1 MKYGCDVSYWNGDI
15 DISGYDFV
23 IIRAGYYTKEDPRFS
38 DYVSKC
44 KRAGV
49 PFGVYWYSY
58 AVNEYEA
65 RVEANRF
72 LEVIAPYANDIKVGC
87 WLDQED
93 ADGYKSKHGLSYGS
107 LDSISNAFCEIVEGA
122 GYYTGIY
129 CSKSWLQYVSGTCSR
144 YDKWVA
150 AWGSNSGSLEN
161 DMSGYGTMHQY
172 TSTPIDKNVCYVDL
186 SVYDLSGS
194 GSSTPVPAPSKTA
207 TDIAHEVIDGY
218 WGNGED
224 RKAKLTNAG
233 WDYDEVQGI
242 VNDLCEPATY
252 TVESGD
258 TLSYIANKYGV
269 SVSYLVDKNG
279 ISNPNLIYPGQ
290 VIYL

>member
-1 MKYGCDVSYWNGDI
+1 MKYGIDVSYHNGDI

-23 IIRAGYYTKEDPRFS
+23 IIRAGYDVNEDSRFS
-38 DYVSKC
+38 GFVAKC
-44 KRAGV
+44 KRAGI

-58 AVNEYEA
+58 AVNEDEA
-65 RVEANRF
+65 RAEANRF

-93 ADGYKSKHGLSYGS
+93 ADGYKSRHGLSYWS

-129 CSKSWLQYVSGTCSR
+129 CSKSWLQYVSGTCAR

-172 TSTPIDKNVCYVDL
+172 TSTPLDKNVCYVDL

-194 GSSTPVPAPSKTA
+194 GSSTPAPAPSKTV
-207 TDIAHEVIDGY
+207 TDIAREVIDGY

-224 RKAKLTNAG
+224 RKARLTNAG
-233 WDYDEVQGI
+233 WDYDEVQSI

>member
-23 IIRAGYYTKEDPRFS
+23 IIRAGYDMKEDPRFS

-58 AVNEYEA
+58 AVNEDEA
-65 RVEANRF
+65 RAEANRF

-93 ADGYKSKHGLSYGS
+93 ADGYKSQHGLSYWS

-129 CSKSWLQYVSGTCSR
+129 CSKSWLQYVSGTCAR

-172 TSTPIDKNVCYVDL
+172 TSTPLDKNVCYVDL

-194 GSSTPVPAPSKTA
+194 GSSTPAPAPSKTS

-218 WGNGED
+218 WGNGDD
-224 RKAKLTNAG
+224 RKARLTNAG
-233 WDYDEVQGI
+233 WDYDEVQSI
-242 VNDLCEPATY
+242 VNDLCEPST
-252 TVESGD
+252 
-258 TLSYIANKYGV
+258 
-269 SVSYLVDKNG
+269 
-279 ISNPNLIYPGQ
+279 
-290 VIYL
+290 